1 MPCIM
6 PKPNYI
12 HVINFI
18 KGMQHMTVKAKT
30 KHIIYSEVHIHWET
44 KVSKPPL
51 HIFNGL
57 ISRRP
62 AVIGVHWY
70 MLSILLS
77 NQNVFMFNVSGSDR
91 AIRDPIKPELWDL
104 LFALQSSP
112 NCPKTAGNT
121 CLLYRSFSST
131 AYWGNTHLSYKTQM
145 FTETDR
151 SYIWGQALK
160 LHKIKIRNT
169 LYCTKAEPCRLLIAV
184 SARGNQGGGWRQLF
198 ALRWIID
205 GKTASD
211 RPLYFW
217 IFSNHISSLFNIW
230 IFFHHISSI
239 LDSLATAW
247 KENDPSK
254 DDGGASLGRGG
265 GQRWQMEAEVGEPW
279 ETNTGDQQAGQVG
292 QTFVFP
298 SSGEVYFSAPMKS
311 ICLEGKRSECGGWR
325 NTISTSAT
333 KVPSAQ
339 TQISCNTRTLNHMD
353 RGIVLNG
360 KRLPRNGQILSLS
373 NLIF

>member
-1 MPCIM
+1 MFAVQKFL
-6 PKPNYI
+6 KPWRLWKYEFD
-12 HVINFI
+12 V
-18 KGMQHMTVKAKT
+18 
-30 KHIIYSEVHIHWET
+30 
-44 KVSKPPL
+44 
-51 HIFNGL
+51 
-57 ISRRP
+57 
-62 AVIGVHWY
+62 
-70 MLSILLS
+70 
-77 NQNVFMFNVSGSDR
+77 QN
-91 AIRDPIKPELWDL
+91 
-104 LFALQSSP
+104 
-112 NCPKTAGNT
+112 
-121 CLLYRSFSST
+121 
-131 AYWGNTHLSYKTQM
+131 
-145 FTETDR
+145 
-151 SYIWGQALK
+151 
-160 LHKIKIRNT
+160 
-169 LYCTKAEPCRLLIAV
+169 TKAHRNWPFLHMRAGLEITQNTNTKYLVLYKSRAVQIVDSRERTRQSGRRLATTV
-184 SARGNQGGGWRQLF
+184 CSPMNYWRQNGF
-198 ALRWIID
+198 R
-205 GKTASD
+205 

-373 NLIF
+373 KLIF

>member
-1 MPCIM
+1 
-6 PKPNYI
+6 
-12 HVINFI
+12 
-18 KGMQHMTVKAKT
+18 
-30 KHIIYSEVHIHWET
+30 
-44 KVSKPPL
+44 
-51 HIFNGL
+51 
-57 ISRRP
+57 
-62 AVIGVHWY
+62 
-70 MLSILLS
+70 
-77 NQNVFMFNVSGSDR
+77 MFSVSGSDR

-131 AYWGNTHLSYKTQM
+131 AYWGNTRLSYKTQM

-160 LHKIKIRNT
+160 LHKIQIRNT
-169 LYCTKAEPCRLLIAV
+169 LYCTKAEQCRLLIAV
-184 SARGNQGGGWRQLF
+184 STRGNQGGGWRQLF

-217 IFSNHISSLFNIW
+217 IFFQPYFFIIQDLDFLPPYFIHSGFSCNSLKGEW
-230 IFFHHISSI
+230 
-239 LDSLATAW
+239 SLQGW
-247 KENDPSK
+247 WWCFSWE
-254 DDGGASLGRGG
+254 RR
-265 GQRWQMEAEVGEPW
+265 RWQMEAEVGEPW

-298 SSGEVYFSAPMKS
+298 SSGKVYFSAPMKS

-333 KVPSAQ
+333 KVPSDQ
-339 TQISCNTRTLNHMD
+339 TQISCNTRILKHMD

>member
-77 NQNVFMFNVSGSDR
+77 NQNVFMFNVCGSDR

-160 LHKIKIRNT
+160 LHQIQIRNT

-217 IFSNHISSLFNIW
+217 IFFQPY
-230 IFFHHISSI
+230 FFII
-239 LDSLATAW
+239 QYLDFL
-247 KENDPSK
+247 P
-254 DDGGASLGRGG
+254 
-265 GQRWQMEAEVGEPW
+265 PY
-279 ETNTGDQQAGQVG
+279 
-292 QTFVFP
+292 FIH
-298 SSGEVYFSAPMKS
+298 SGF
-311 ICLEGKRSECGGWR
+311 
-325 NTISTSAT
+325 
-333 KVPSAQ
+333 
-339 TQISCNTRTLNHMD
+339 SCNSLKGEWSLQGWWWCFSWERRRAEMT
-353 RGIVLNG
+353 NG
-360 KRLPRNGQILSLS
+360 SWGWWAVRD
-373 NLIF
+373 